1 MESAVEPVAVTDA
14 ATDTAAEPAADSTQ
28 VSAAAAAPAA
38 DQAYIE
44 TELCTSCNDC
54 TDRNGMMFAYNE
66 AKQAYIK
73 DASAGTFRD
82 LVEAA
87 ENCPVCIIHPGK
99 PLDPNELGVEELLR
113 RAEAFN

>member
-1 MESAVEPVAVTDA
+1 M
-14 ATDTAAEPAADSTQ
+14 AEPG
-28 VSAAAAAPAA
+28 P

-54 TDRNGMMFAYNE
+54 TDRNGLMFAYDDL
-66 AKQAYIK
+66 KQAYIR
-73 DASAGTFRD
+73 DVRAGTFRE

-99 PLDPNELGVEELLR
+99 PVNPDEPGLEELMQ
-113 RAEAFN
+113 RAVPFNQPC